1 MADATG
7 EGELRQYL
15 PQTSFL
21 ERLADRLELGSNA
34 RAVFAAPVE
43 RDGTTVIPVAKA
55 KWAMGGGWGTRRDV
69 SEVPPRHAGTG
80 GGGATM
86 VKPLGF
92 IELANG
98 KAKFRPIRDP
108 ALTALTTIAAG
119 ILGICG
125 LAIALA
131 PGSMEARPLPRL
143 ARQGRLMRLRRFF
156 K

>member
-21 ERLADRLELGSNA
+21 ERLADRLELGANA
-34 RAVFAAPVE
+34 RAVFGAPVE

-55 KWAMGGGWGTRRDV
+55 KWAMGGGWGTRREPD
-69 SEVPPRHAGTG
+69 EAPARHAGTG

-86 VKPLGF
+86 VKPLGY

-108 ALTALTTIAAG
+108 ALTTLTVIAGG
-119 ILGICG
+119 ILGVSAFG
-125 LAIALA
+125 IARRQRSLRLGA
-131 PGSMEARPLPRL
+131 LQRL
-143 ARQGRLMRLRRFF
+143 ARRRRLSRIRRFF